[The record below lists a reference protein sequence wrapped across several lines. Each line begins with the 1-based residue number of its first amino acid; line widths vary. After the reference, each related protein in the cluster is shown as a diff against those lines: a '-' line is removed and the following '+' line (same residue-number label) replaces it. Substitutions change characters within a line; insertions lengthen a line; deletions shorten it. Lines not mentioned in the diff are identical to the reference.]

1 MKFNHLRSVIVFCLV
16 LVAGLFAASAFAGT
30 TLDKVREAGV
40 ITVGNSPDYPPF
52 ESIGDNGERVGFDVD
67 LLNAITEKMGVK
79 IHWVTMDFAAIVTA
93 VQSGQVDMGM
103 SGFGISEER
112 AEQVSFSAPYIASGQ
127 VIVVRKDSDINS
139 AVDLNGKKIAV
150 QLGTT
155 GEQQADK
162 IEGAEVV
169 KPESYNIAFMMLN
182 NKAADAVIADL
193 SVADEFVKRGDFR
206 RAGEPLSFEEFAMIS
221 RKGNEALLD
230 ALNKALEEVKQDG
243 TYDAILK
250 KWNM

>member
-1 MKFNHLRSVIVFCLV
+1 MKFNQLRIVVV
-16 LVAGLFAASAFAGT
+16 LALTLLLGLSAVANAET
-30 TLDKVREAGV
+30 TLEKVKKAGV

-67 LLNAITEKMGVK
+67 LLKAIAAKLDLK
-79 IHWVTMDFAAIVTA
+79 IQWVTMDFAAIVTA

-103 SGFGISEER
+103 SGFSISPER
-112 AEQVSFSAPYIASGQ
+112 AEQVDFSAPYFVSGQ
-127 VIVVRKDSDINS
+127 VIVVQSESAIDS
-139 AVDLNGKKIAV
+139 AEALKGKKIAV

-182 NKAADAVIADL
+182 NKAADAVIADI
-193 SVADEFVKRGDFR
+193 SVADEFVKRGMFK
-206 RAGEPLSFEEFAMIS
+206 RAGEPLSYEEFAMIS
-221 RKGNEALLD
+221 RKGNEDLLG

-243 TYDAILK
+243 TYADLVK
-250 KWNM
+250 KWNL

>member
-1 MKFNHLRSVIVFCLV
+1 MKFNKLRSVFVFSMV
-16 LVAGLFAASAFAGT
+16 LVAGLFAATAFAGT

-67 LLNAITEKMGVK
+67 LLNAVTEKMGVK

-139 AVDLNGKKIAV
+139 AADLNGKKIAV

-230 ALNKALEEVKQDG
+230 ELNKALEEVKQDG

>member
-1 MKFNHLRSVIVFCLV
+1 MKIYKFNVVAVLAVAMLLGMLSV
-16 LVAGLFAASAFAGT
+16 SAFAGT
-30 TLDKVREAGV
+30 TLEKVKAAGV

-52 ESIGDNGERVGFDVD
+52 ESIGDKGERVGFDID
-67 LLNAITEKMGVK
+67 LLNAIAKKMGVEIK
-79 IHWVTMDFAAIVTA
+79 WVTMDFSAIVTA

-103 SGFGISEER
+103 SGFSMDPER
-112 AEQVSFSAPYIASGQ
+112 AKQVTFSDSYIASGQ
-127 VIVVRKDSDINS
+127 VIVTHNDSTIKS
-139 AVDLNGKKIAV
+139 VEDLKGKKIAV

-169 KPESYNIAFMMLN
+169 KPESYNIAFMMLR

-193 SVADEFVKRGDFR
+193 SVADAFMSQGTFK

-221 RKGNEALLD
+221 RKGNDALVKALNEAL
-230 ALNKALEEVKQDG
+230 AAVKKDG
-243 TYDAILK
+243 TYDAIVK
-250 KWNM
+250 KWNL

>member
-1 MKFNHLRSVIVFCLV
+1 MKFNYLRAVFVLSLV
-16 LVAGLFAASAFAGT
+16 FVTGMFTASAFAGT
-30 TLDKVREAGV
+30 TLDKVKEAGV

-52 ESIGDNGERVGFDVD
+52 ESIGDNGERVGFDID
-67 LLNAITEKMGVK
+67 LLNAVTEKMGVK

-103 SGFGISEER
+103 SGFSISPER
-112 AEQVSFSAPYIASGQ
+112 AEQVSFSTPYIASGQ

-139 AVDLNGKKIAV
+139 AADLNGKKIAV

-193 SVADEFVKRGDFR
+193 SVADEFIKRGDFR

-221 RKGNEALLD
+221 RKGNEGLLGV
-230 ALNKALEEVKQDG
+230 LNKALEAVKQDG
-243 TYDAILK
+243 TYAAILK

>member
-1 MKFNHLRSVIVFCLV
+1 MKFTKKIAFSLFVLTLLSVFSV
-16 LVAGLFAASAFAGT
+16 SAFAES
-30 TLDKVREAGV
+30 TLEKVKASGE

-52 ESIGDNGERVGFDVD
+52 ESIGDSGERVGFDID
-67 LLNAITEKMGVK
+67 LLHAIAEKMGVK
-79 IHWVTMDFAAIVTA
+79 VRWVTMDFAAIVTA

-103 SGFGISEER
+103 SGFSISPER
-112 AEQVSFSAPYIASGQ
+112 AEQVSFSIPYIASGQ
-127 VIVVRKDSDINS
+127 VIVVRNDSDITS
-139 AVDLNGKKIAV
+139 VEDLKGKKIAV

-193 SVADEFVKRGDFR
+193 SVADEFVKRGTFK

-221 RKGNEALLD
+221 RKGNETLLD
-230 ALNKALEEVKQDG
+230 ALNQAFEEVKKDG
-243 TYDAILK
+243 TYATIVK
-250 KWNM
+250 KWNL